1 MKAEWQ
7 HVNYFQGQIWS
18 VCRFK
23 SGCAKLKV
31 GPPHQ
36 QERGEDF
43 TGRSRSEASVWWVRG
58 SAVALLGKR
67 SRLCVTVCSQES
79 VSQNEEHRP
88 WLRLWLAR
96 AATKPSESPQSN
108 GLLFKYFNRSQ
119 FSTGECGAGTQ
130 QKMVQQ
136 LLQRSASLC
145 EAQTHPPI
153 PKLNPQFSDFLKC
166 LKLTAPSILK
176 PVPIK
181 IF

>member
-1 MKAEWQ
+1 MAARKLFSRANLECMSI
-7 HVNYFQGQIWS
+7 QIG
-18 VCRFK
+18 VRQTE
-23 SGCAKLKV
+23 G
-31 GPPHQ
+31 GTPHQ

-119 FSTGECGAGTQ
+119 FSTGECGKVRRGQSATGPWLLVLLLDLEPQTQ
-130 QKMVQQ
+130 
-136 LLQRSASLC
+136 RRRGDSLGK
-145 EAQTHPPI
+145 EE
-153 PKLNPQFSDFLKC
+153 L
-166 LKLTAPSILK
+166 
-176 PVPIK
+176 
-181 IF
+181 